1 MEATNKT
8 TVANSL
14 HFGEPDA
21 RGSRE
26 LMMGDM
32 PLGMT
37 AHPALQTNLADA
49 ARECVENFEKR
60 SKEKFNGKLPKV
72 HPIKLTPKMQRNII
86 LGILGQNK
94 EEASRFI
101 ECQYTLNILLRACGT
116 LYDEMVALYD
126 PLTDPSFKQ
135 AIKNA
140 EKTVTRLL
148 TACMD
153 ALHLDEDRAKFIND
167 RGRTADDE
175 CQWTFQQCADWIA
188 ERTRTIVTYG
198 MVMNS
203 DEWRLREIDQVLA
216 RVFCMEY
223 VDKCQEAMYESI
235 RNLANGTTPN
245 KQ

>member
-1 MEATNKT
+1 MEKNEKG
-8 TVANSL
+8 L
-14 HFGEPDA
+14 HYGSPDA
-21 RGSRE
+21 GGARE
-26 LMMGDM
+26 LMMDDM

-37 AHPALQTNLADA
+37 AGPQLQDSLYKA
-49 ARECVENFEKR
+49 AKSCVDDFEKK
-60 SKEKFNGKLPKV
+60 SKLKTGHNLPSV
-72 HPIKLTPKMQRNII
+72 RPIKLTPRMQRNII
-86 LGILGQNK
+86 LGILGTNK
-94 EEASRFI
+94 EESARFI
-101 ECQYTLNILLRACGT
+101 ECQYALNILLRACGT
-116 LYDEMVALYD
+116 LYDEMVTLYD

-153 ALHLDEDRAKFIND
+153 ALHLDEDRARFIND

-223 VDKCQEAMYESI
+223 VDRCQEAMYESI